1 MISHTRTKSSR
12 TEAATAGRVDSRP
25 NRIRARYLAA
35 LLALPGIVALGGPP
49 EAHAQFSVS
58 PVILPIPA
66 SSEVTEATVMV
77 RNDGA
82 SPLQLRVFAADFD
95 QKPDGGHKTSPAG
108 THDRSCA
115 DRLEIVPDGLSVPG
129 GVSQPVS
136 IRIHPGADTDDTC
149 WSLVFIE
156 SPPPEGGG
164 YRAGLRIGVKVYG
177 LALGGSE
184 SGEITTASVG
194 DSDAAAETRTLRFTV
209 ANLETWPILARGTV
223 EVRDFDGGSRTTVP
237 VESFSVLPDHERQV
251 EVNLDADLAPGR
263 YLAIPVLEYGA
274 DGLMGAQVAFRVR

>member
-1 MISHTRTKSSR
+1 M
-12 TEAATAGRVDSRP
+12 
-25 NRIRARYLAA
+25 
-35 LLALPGIVALGGPP
+35 
-49 EAHAQFSVS
+49 
-58 PVILPIPA
+58 
-66 SSEVTEATVMV
+66 
-77 RNDGA
+77 
-82 SPLQLRVFAADFD
+82 
-95 QKPDGGHKTSPAG
+95 
-108 THDRSCA
+108 
-115 DRLEIVPDGLSVPG
+115 
-129 GVSQPVS
+129 
-136 IRIHPGADTDDTC
+136 
-149 WSLVFIE
+149 SLVFIE

-209 ANLETWPILARGTV
+209 ANLETWPI
-223 EVRDFDGGSRTTVP
+223 GGSRTTVP

>member
-1 MISHTRTKSSR
+1 MISRSRTKSSR
-12 TEAATAGRVDSRP
+12 TEPGPAMRVDSRP
-25 NRIRARYLAA
+25 KRIRARYLAA
-35 LLALPGIVALGGPP
+35 LLALPGTVALAGPA

-66 SSEVTEATVMV
+66 SDEATDAIVMV
-77 RNDGA
+77 RNDGE

-95 QKPDGGHKTSPAG
+95 QKPDGGHETSPAG

-115 DRLEIVPDGLSVPG
+115 DRLEVVPDGLSVPA
-129 GVSQPVS
+129 GVSQPVL
-136 IRIHPGADTDDTC
+136 IRIHPGADSDDTC

-177 LALGGSE
+177 LAAGGSE
-184 SGEITTASVG
+184 SGEIRTAAVA
-194 DSDAAAETRTLRFTV
+194 DSDAAAKTRTLRFTV
-209 ANLETWPILARGTV
+209 ANLEAWPILARGTV

-251 EVNLDADLAPGR
+251 VVDLDADLAPGR